1 MKAEWDHSPCGKCV
15 KLGEHYPLEL
25 TFELLMAELTKPDP
39 AKGDERPRKSERHGG
54 GLSSARSSTI
64 LLETPPQTPLFTRI
78 AQTRIHVL
86 CSPQSH
92 QLHAYYPVT
101 FTPTNF
107 CQLDVLFCVD
117 CCSTHPCGSLR
128 SKYKTVT
135 SRLTGQVTIHT
146 ALINLKFRKRAYSR
160 QAHATTTEN
169 SIVPSRHFCNKAL
182 QFKPRQHASFK
193 QLLFQNSR
201 AHHAVHV
208 RWSEIQAMYR
218 AYLQPLLR
226 SIGATSAAL
235 RSLESMMLDL
245 DSSTEARGS
254 WQDTLNHVHMI
265 DPSATLSLEECSEHV
280 DLGSPSRSSSMSTR
294 LANDSYSFRSSLNN
308 PCDVERVAALIE
320 RSLKMAA
327 HQCFVLWGRLVTIL
341 PQHRCGGHMRVAG
354 RLRRSWLD
362 IERRWWLRFVT
373 ASSVKIQKIM
383 HPHDERALAMI
394 FAGTRLRMAG
404 ENGSPRS
411 ALHAFDPIHV
421 AGEHGLGASSMAV
434 CHQTFYTRGEI
445 HHDAHDS
452 LRGSMYNVLVADEI
466 EASDAQR
473 APFSAMGRDTSQ
485 PHSPPGLPLLAS
497 YKGPHLVVLQHGWYA
512 TSHDMRLLQSYIK
525 LLFPKA
531 VVFTARSNEE
541 NSSLPIAKM
550 GTRLAHEVRN
560 FIAHN
565 FPALGNLDQRYGR
578 ISFIGHSIGSVIIRA
593 AIASPSFAPF
603 KAKLHTFI
611 TISSSHCGNKY
622 MTSTLVS
629 GGMWAIMQLQKS
641 TLLEELQLTDA
652 AQNSDAFIY
661 RLSQEEGLEHFQ
673 FVVLVASRQDTYV
686 PLHSA
691 HIQIPRPAEVDNALD
706 GGMYID
712 MARNL
717 LAPILKSEKKQTT
730 VIRLTLDQK
739 FTARSVDTFIGR
751 AAHVAMLE
759 TPSLVLLLLFSLYN
773 ILC

>member
-1 MKAEWDHSPCGKCV
+1 
-15 KLGEHYPLEL
+15 
-25 TFELLMAELTKPDP
+25 
-39 AKGDERPRKSERHGG
+39 
-54 GLSSARSSTI
+54 
-64 LLETPPQTPLFTRI
+64 
-78 AQTRIHVL
+78 
-86 CSPQSH
+86 
-92 QLHAYYPVT
+92 
-101 FTPTNF
+101 
-107 CQLDVLFCVD
+107 
-117 CCSTHPCGSLR
+117 
-128 SKYKTVT
+128 
-135 SRLTGQVTIHT
+135 
-146 ALINLKFRKRAYSR
+146 
-160 QAHATTTEN
+160 
-169 SIVPSRHFCNKAL
+169 
-182 QFKPRQHASFK
+182 
-193 QLLFQNSR
+193 
-201 AHHAVHV
+201 
-208 RWSEIQAMYR
+208 MYR

-254 WQDTLNHVHMI
+254 WQDTLCQSRTCWSCKLTSKYAPKPHNNQLPRLNHVHMI

-691 HIQIPRPAEVDNALD
+691 HIQLIQCSESWRH
-706 GGMYID
+706 ID
-712 MARNL
+712 VKTYAHMCVVVVSA
-717 LAPILKSEKKQTT
+717 K
-730 VIRLTLDQK
+730 
-739 FTARSVDTFIGR
+739 
-751 AAHVAMLE
+751 AAA
-759 TPSLVLLLLFSLYN
+759 
-773 ILC
+773 